1 MNLKSLE
8 YFLAVAKYNSFSKAA
23 KHLFVTQPTL
33 SRHVAELEK
42 ELKTELFIRES
53 KKVVLTESGKI
64 CYEEA
69 EKIKNLADNIVNKI
83 NDSENNKKLKLNIG
97 YLTSIQSTINN
108 QIIEFCNKYKDID
121 INMIGCYNDRVKQLF
136 EYKEIDILA
145 TVAGAVEGIHNIK
158 KFKICKN
165 ELLVMVS
172 KDHPLAKK
180 NTITISELKNQEI
193 IALNQQISSKKI
205 NYLLDENNKLGF
217 KLNIKNY
224 VNDMFTLILLVSS
237 GKGISFIS
245 TESLAV
251 LNGIKAI
258 KLLPIEDAN
267 IDADIIFAYNANNK
281 NPAIKIFTEE
291 MKRIFKTENGN

>member
-69 EKIKNLADNIVNKI
+69 EKIKNLTDNIVNKI

-108 QIIEFCNKYKDID
+108 QIIEFYNRHKDIN
-121 INMIGCYNDRVKQLF
+121 INMVGCYNNRVKELF
-136 EYKEIDILA
+136 EYKEVDIMV
-145 TVAGAVEGIHNIK
+145 TVAEAVEGIHNIK

-165 ELLVMVS
+165 ELLVMIS
-172 KDHPLAKK
+172 RDHPLAKK
-180 NTITISELKNQEI
+180 NTIKIDELRNEEI
-193 IALNQQISSKKI
+193 IALNQHLSSNKI
-205 NYLLDENNKLGF
+205 NYLLSENNKLGF

-224 VNDMFTLILLVSS
+224 VNDMFTLILLISS

-245 TESLAV
+245 TESLSI
-251 LNGIKAI
+251 LNGIKGI
-258 KLLPIEDAN
+258 KLLPIEGAN
-267 IDADIIFAYNANNK
+267 IDTDIIFAYDVNNK

-291 MKRIFKTENGN
+291 MKRIFKTENGD